1 MGLERQKFIFLSSMI
16 LENVSSFLV
25 WFFILFST
33 ISLYYNTSLKTW
45 TATHALDV
53 FINMVCVR
61 SAFKVWSNRCFSII
75 SRNDPID
82 TRVGWDPNIETSLLS
97 VEPVKSLCFR

>member
-1 MGLERQKFIFLSSMI
+1 MELERQKFIFLSSMI
-16 LENVSSFLV
+16 LEYVFSFLV
-25 WFFILFST
+25 WFFIFFST
-33 ISLYYNTSLKTW
+33 VSLYYNTSWKTW

-53 FINMVCVR
+53 FFISLVSVR

-82 TRVGWDPNIETSLLS
+82 TRVGEIQI
-97 VEPVKSLCFR
+97 

>member
-1 MGLERQKFIFLSSMI
+1 MGLERQEFIFLSSMI

-33 ISLYYNTSLKTW
+33 ISLYYNTGWKTW

-53 FINMVCVR
+53 LINIVFVYKA
-61 SAFKVWSNRCFSII
+61 S
-75 SRNDPID
+75 
-82 TRVGWDPNIETSLLS
+82 
-97 VEPVKSLCFR
+97 

>member
-1 MGLERQKFIFLSSMI
+1 MGRERQKFIFLSSMI
-16 LENVSSFLV
+16 LENVFSFLV
-25 WFFILFST
+25 WFFIFFST
-33 ISLYYNTSLKTW
+33 VSLYYNTSWKAW

-53 FINMVCVR
+53 FFISMVCVR

-82 TRVGWDPNIETSLLS
+82 TRVGEIQI
-97 VEPVKSLCFR
+97 